1 MAVSFVA
8 LLKCVVV
15 NGVKVINLM
24 QRVNFKCSLGSWDPD
39 PLRREGGFSIISPT
53 CRGKSS

>member
-15 NGVKVINLM
+15 NGVKVIKLM
-24 QRVNFKCSLGSWDPD
+24 QRVNFKYSLILIPYAERAGSQYV
-39 PLRREGGFSIISPT
+39 
-53 CRGKSS
+53 